1 MEVVKMAKLK
11 KFEKPSMTVEDIL
24 SLGRE
29 YDEINSQL
37 KVLNDR
43 KKVLS
48 DLIKEGAEKFG
59 VKDDKGSYYLES
71 DEFVLGKVAKKTMRL
86 NQDKAR
92 ETLESMGLG
101 DTIDE
106 VTTYV
111 VNEDR
116 LNQAVADK
124 RITLD
129 EVKSFTDIKTDY
141 SVSVKVKAEVPE
153 IEQSTLMAA
162 RKKK

>member
-1 MEVVKMAKLK
+1 MAKLK

-59 VKDDKGSYYLES
+59 VKDDKGSFYV
-71 DEFVLGKVAKKTMRL
+71 DDGDKTFGRVRKCSISI
-86 NQDKAR
+86 NEDKAFKFFKR
-92 ETLESMGLG
+92 KGVLKDVTKSVIDLDKVDLLVSCGEITAEDVES
-101 DTIDE
+101 I
-106 VTTYV
+106 
-111 VNEDR
+111 
-116 LNQAVADK
+116 
-124 RITLD
+124 
-129 EVKSFTDIKTDY
+129 SDIKESFSLYIGDRKT
-141 SVSVKVKAEVPE
+141 EEPEEMPE
-153 IEQSTLMAA
+153 IQVTERPKNSRF
-162 RKKK
+162 RKR

>member
-1 MEVVKMAKLK
+1 MAKLK
-11 KFEKPSMTVEDIL
+11 KFEKPQMSAEDIL
-24 SLGRE
+24 ALGKE
-29 YDEINSQL
+29 YDEIIAQL

-59 VKDDKGSYYLES
+59 VKDDKGSFYFES

-86 NQDKAR
+86 NQEKAR
-92 ETLESMGLG
+92 ETLEAMGLG

-116 LNQAVADK
+116 LSQAVADK
-124 RITLD
+124 RITIK
-129 EVKSFTDIKTDY
+129 EVESFTDIKVDY
-141 SVSVKVKAEVPE
+141 SVSIKAKAEMPE
-153 IEQSTLMAA
+153 VEQSTLLVA
-162 RKKK
+162 RKK